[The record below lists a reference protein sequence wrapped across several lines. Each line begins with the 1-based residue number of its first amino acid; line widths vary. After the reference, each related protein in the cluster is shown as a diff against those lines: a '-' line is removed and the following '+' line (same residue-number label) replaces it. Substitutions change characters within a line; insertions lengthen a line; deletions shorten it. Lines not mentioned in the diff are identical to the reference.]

1 MVASPAFSE
10 PKHRLYCFQN
20 KSEKQSKSYCFGS
33 GLLQNRYTSVFKNLT
48 RVRHVLL
55 HFSRFKTFLFFGHS
69 KIKVRSCVLCV
80 YAGTLL
86 AVKYRDKPGRRREQ
100 PCLHRD
106 GVGAI
111 PAQSGNIRV
120 STVINRAVPL
130 PMYML

>member
-1 MVASPAFSE
+1 MQGTQYATKRSILCRGAFCG
-10 PKHRLYCFQN
+10 PTK
-20 KSEKQSKSYCFGS
+20 
-33 GLLQNRYTSVFKNLT
+33 
-48 RVRHVLL
+48 
-55 HFSRFKTFLFFGHS
+55 
-69 KIKVRSCVLCV
+69 
-80 YAGTLL
+80 

-130 PMYML
+130 PMYYM